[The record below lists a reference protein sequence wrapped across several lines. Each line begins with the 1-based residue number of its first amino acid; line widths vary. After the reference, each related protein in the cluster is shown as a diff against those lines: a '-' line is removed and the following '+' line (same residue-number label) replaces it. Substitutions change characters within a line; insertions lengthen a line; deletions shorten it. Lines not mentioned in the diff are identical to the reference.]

1 MKKYNFIKQ
10 LKQLPR
16 LGQRFGRTSGRD
28 GAARNTSP
36 ATSARPANT
45 GPATPAAEQPAQL
58 AAEAAASVNE
68 QVQLLAEQLADQIVT
83 DQQQDNIIL
92 NSGKTFTK
100 FNSVEDIV
108 DKQTQIV
115 TAGLWSDNQGLLDT
129 YYTAS
134 SQTDSQRRY
143 YIDTYQKSPEA
154 EGASVQFACAFGHVL
169 GSGSSNANDDPAS
182 KAVYAQYKQLLLDP
196 TSTRF
201 ITNGSGSTEYIYVVN
216 VQRNRMKE
224 QLDAGNWQLPLSTIS
239 SSRATNATGS
249 VLLSGSAKTF
259 TFVDDSSVSQGVQTS
274 AGRVYNVVSGS
285 IDNGVYNTSNPVY
298 YGLFYPKYGTIV
310 LDGKM
315 LDQDLGFTTNIGSN
329 SEGNNHFALF
339 HSISGSF
346 GANGQA
352 FEARN
357 QETVTSTHY
366 FVRIKNGN
374 YNFSNNPSFT
384 TGSVGEFNQS
394 TFIGDPKTY
403 ITTVGLYNNSQEL
416 LAVAKMSKPL
426 LKNFSKEALIRVKL
440 DF

>member
-1 MKKYNFIKQ
+1 MKKYNFITQ
-10 LKQLPR
+10 LKQVPR
-16 LGQRFGRTSGRD
+16 QGQ
-28 GAARNTSP
+28 
-36 ATSARPANT
+36 T
-45 GPATPAAEQPAQL
+45 GPRNIANNFANLPG
-58 AAEAAASVNE
+58 AAEAIAANGTADLNA
-68 QVQLLAEQLADQIVT
+68 QVQQLAQQMADQMIAE
-83 DQQQDNIIL
+83 QQQDNIL
-92 NSGKTFTK
+92 KSSGKTFTK
-100 FNSVEDIV
+100 FNSVDDIV
-108 DKQTQIV
+108 DKQTQLV

-129 YYTAS
+129 FYTAS
-134 SQTDSQRRY
+134 AQTDSQRRY
-143 YIDTYQKSPEA
+143 YIDTYQKSPEL

-169 GSGSSNANDDPAS
+169 GSGSSNANDNPAS
-182 KAVYAQYKQLLLDP
+182 KAVYAQYKQLLLNP
-196 TSTRF
+196 TATRF

-259 TFVDDSSVSQGVQTS
+259 TFIDDSSVSPGIETS

-285 IDNGVYNTSNPVY
+285 IDNGVYNTTGRIY

-315 LDQDLGFTTNIGSN
+315 LDQDLGFTTNTGSN

-384 TGSVGEFNQS
+384 TGSVGQFSQS

-403 ITTVGLYNNSQEL
+403 ITTIGLYNNSQEL